1 MLATFQALIFIKGI
15 FFIQGWAVVGLASPK
30 MLFYYRGAV
39 WFFLQQL
46 RTVKNCRRLR
56 VTFEM
61 LPFRAF
67 FGLTSCRRFA
77 RYLIQ
82 AAGCKSR
89 FVPAPM
95 LSKCCCICFNLLYIS
110 LLCSQLHKYK
120 LIVIY
125 LSSEN
130 VKGLKDCFQA
140 CFSSKS
146 YVSRLF
152 GCLFLPPTAPNC
164 ENVQAVKGLYC
175 PLWVCF
181 RCCILSFGGSL

>member
-1 MLATFQALIFIKGI
+1 MKNVQAVKGLYCPLWLCFRCCI
-15 FFIQGWAVVGLASPK
+15 LSVGGS
-30 MLFYYRGAV
+30 
-39 WFFLQQL
+39 L
-46 RTVKNCRRLR
+46 RLHAGGST
-56 VTFEM
+56 
-61 LPFRAF
+61 
-67 FGLTSCRRFA
+67 

-95 LSKCCCICFNLLYIS
+95 LSKCCCICFKSLYIS

-152 GCLFLPPTAPNC
+152 GGLFLPPTAPNC
-164 ENVQAVKGLYC
+164 EELQAVKGLYC
-175 PLWVCF
+175 L
-181 RCCILSFGGSL
+181 LSF